1 MCVYVCVRMC
11 YDYHDKAK
19 TSKNLLL
26 DHMYVLFD
34 LQLLSSFFFLDICGI
49 SCMKGDKEA
58 LQTRDDQPSKL

>member
-1 MCVYVCVRMC
+1 MITMTRQ
-11 YDYHDKAK
+11 K

-34 LQLLSSFFFLDICGI
+34 LQLLSSFFLDICGI

-58 LQTRDDQPSKL
+58 LQIIDDQPSKL